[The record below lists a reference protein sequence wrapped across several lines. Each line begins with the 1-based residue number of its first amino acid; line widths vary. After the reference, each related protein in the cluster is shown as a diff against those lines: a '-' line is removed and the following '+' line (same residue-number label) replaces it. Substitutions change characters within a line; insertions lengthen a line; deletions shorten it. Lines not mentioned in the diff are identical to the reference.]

1 MDLLKIKALI
11 LLHKVIYTREPSYL
25 FNRIQFAR
33 SNRGKQIIQLK
44 HRTLISEC
52 QFFTNTIR
60 LWNSL
65 PNPLQINGNALQFKK
80 NAIFTLLK
88 LDYYM

>member
-11 LLHKVIYTREPSYL
+11 LLQKVIYTQEPSYL
-25 FNRIQFAR
+25 FHRIQFAR

-44 HRTLISEC
+44 HRTLIYEWHFS
-52 QFFTNTIR
+52 TNTIR

-65 PNPLQINGNALQFKK
+65 PNPLQITGNALQLKK
-80 NAIFTLLK
+80 VLFSNF
-88 LDYYM
+88 